1 MLKKL
6 LAMAL
11 CTSMLLAV
19 GCGKD
24 QNSQSA
30 ASKGQAYAEIV
41 DTAGNK
47 LVLAKAPQRVVS
59 LSPSYLEM
67 IDAVGGTIVGR
78 AKTINGK
85 IPKSMEKVPEVG
97 HVFNANMEAL
107 VGLKPDLVLL
117 NAGQHERFVSMLKS
131 NKIDVLLYSPRTF
144 EETKSFI
151 RDLGKIYN
159 SKDKAEAVC
168 QKMDG
173 EVKAV
178 LEKLPKEKKRVV
190 VMHVTANSVSVAG
203 SNSIAGSITDML
215 GFENVAAKALKGNS
229 EKTGYSMEALL
240 EQDPDIL
247 YITSMGKSKNIEKR
261 LQSDFRSNPA
271 WKGLKAVKDGR
282 VYVLTEKLFLVNPGL
297 EYPKAVQ
304 VVAEDAYPEVFKK

>member
-1 MLKKL
+1 MYKKL
-6 LAMAL
+6 LVLAL
-11 CTSMLLAV
+11 GASLVLSV
-19 GCGKD
+19 GCGKEPAPKAD
-24 QNSQSA
+24 SG
-30 ASKGQAYAEIV
+30 KGSAYAEIV

-78 AKTINGK
+78 TKTINGK
-85 IPKSMEKVPEVG
+85 VPKSMEKVPEVG

-131 NKIDVLLYSPRTF
+131 NKIEVLLYSPRTF

-151 RDLGKIYN
+151 RDMGKIYN
-159 SKDKAEAVC
+159 TKDKAEAVC
-168 QKMDG
+168 KKMDD
-173 EVKAV
+173 EVKTIVA
-178 LEKLPKEKKRVV
+178 KLPKDKKRIV

-215 GFENVAAKALKGNS
+215 GMENVAAKALKGNS
-229 EKTGYSMEALL
+229 EKTSYSMEALL

-247 YITSMGKSKNIEKR
+247 FITSMGKSKNIEKR
-261 LQSDFRSNPA
+261 LQADFQSNPA
-271 WKGLKAVKDGR
+271 WKGLKAVKAGR
-282 VYVLTEKLFLVNPGL
+282 VYVLSEKLFLVNPGL
-297 EYPKAVQ
+297 EYPKAIQ
-304 VVAEDAYPEVFKK
+304 TVAEDAYPEAFKK

>member
-1 MLKKL
+1 
-6 LAMAL
+6 MAL

-117 NAGQHERFVSMLKS
+117 NAGM
-131 NKIDVLLYSPRTF
+131 
-144 EETKSFI
+144 
-151 RDLGKIYN
+151 
-159 SKDKAEAVC
+159 
-168 QKMDG
+168 
-173 EVKAV
+173 
-178 LEKLPKEKKRVV
+178 
-190 VMHVTANSVSVAG
+190 
-203 SNSIAGSITDML
+203 
-215 GFENVAAKALKGNS
+215 
-229 EKTGYSMEALL
+229 
-240 EQDPDIL
+240 
-247 YITSMGKSKNIEKR
+247 
-261 LQSDFRSNPA
+261 
-271 WKGLKAVKDGR
+271 
-282 VYVLTEKLFLVNPGL
+282 
-297 EYPKAVQ
+297 
-304 VVAEDAYPEVFKK
+304 